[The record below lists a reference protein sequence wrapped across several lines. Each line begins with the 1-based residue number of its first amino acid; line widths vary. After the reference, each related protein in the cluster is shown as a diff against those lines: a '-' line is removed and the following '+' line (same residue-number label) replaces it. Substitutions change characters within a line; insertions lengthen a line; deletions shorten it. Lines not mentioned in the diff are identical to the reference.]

1 MSEEVF
7 QIVNQLNRDNL
18 ETQIALR
25 CAPLITGIKMSNL
38 LTVSAYHSAGVRR
51 IFEGSGISCCTLYVS
66 PQKVTFLLY
75 RRVWLERALT
85 QKAAASM
92 MREFGYRIMS
102 LHHIFLELSRRYTL
116 YMERSGDF
124 PHEIG
129 LLLGYPPEDVSGF
142 IRNQGKNF
150 LYSGY
155 WKVYANAAR
164 TIRLFEQ
171 YDKATE
177 QMIRQVSR
185 GISIQKLI
193 KIQKIQEESA

>member
-7 QIVNQLNRDNL
+7 LIVNQLNRDSL

-38 LTVSAYHSAGVRR
+38 LTVSAHHSAEVRR

-66 PQKVTFLLY
+66 QQKVTFLLY
-75 RRVWLERALT
+75 RREWLERWLMQRET
-85 QKAAASM
+85 AAM
-92 MREFGYRIMS
+92 MHEFGYRIMS
-102 LHHIFLELSRRYTL
+102 LHHIFQELSRRYAL
-116 YMERSGDF
+116 YMERYGAF

-177 QMIRQVSR
+177 RMIRQVSR

-193 KIQKIQEESA
+193 KSQKFQEVSA

>member
-7 QIVNQLNRDNL
+7 LIVNQLNRDGL
-18 ETQIALR
+18 EAQIALR

-38 LTVSAYHSAGVRR
+38 LTVSEHHCSEVRR
-51 IFEGSGISCCTLYVS
+51 IFKGSGISSCVLYRS
-66 PQKVTFLLY
+66 RQKVTYLLY
-75 RRVWLERALT
+75 RREWLEGSLMK
-85 QKAAASM
+85 KAAAAM
-92 MREFGYRIMS
+92 MRDFGYRTMS
-102 LHHIFLELSRRYTL
+102 LYNILRELAQRYRL
-116 YMERSGDF
+116 YMERSGPF

-155 WKVYANAAR
+155 WKVYVSPTE

-171 YDKATE
+171 YDRATE
-177 QMIRQVSR
+177 EVIRLVSR
-185 GISIQKLI
+185 GISIQNLI
-193 KIQKIQEESA
+193 NFKKQEESA